1 MRAMNRQ
8 DRDTRLVELVRARG
22 TARIE
27 DLSGEL
33 GLAPSTVR
41 RDLQRLAG
49 SGRVVRTYGGAMAG
63 GNGAGN
69 APGTGPRAYAEKRR
83 IAAAAAA
90 LVADGQTIAI
100 SSGTTAIEFARELV
114 GRRDLTVITNSLD
127 VAGVVVDIAG
137 IQLVVLGGVVRP
149 RMHSLLGHLTEQACR
164 EVRADVL
171 FMGIGAVSL
180 ERGLMNDYM
189 PEILTDRALR
199 GIAGS
204 VVVIADASK
213 FETLAPAF
221 VFGLEEVDTI
231 VTDSGIDPAV
241 VRELSARGIRVI
253 VA

>member
-1 MRAMNRQ
+1 MNRL
-8 DRDTRLVELVRARG
+8 DRDTRLVGLVRARG
-22 TARIE
+22 TAQIE
-27 DLSGEL
+27 DLSREL
-33 GLAPSTVR
+33 GLAPSTIR

-49 SGRVVRTYGGAMAG
+49 SGLIIRTYGGATAA
-63 GNGAGN
+63 GNGAGQ
-69 APGTGPRAYAEKRR
+69 APGTGARAYAEKRR

-90 LVADGQTIAI
+90 LVEDGQTIAI

-114 GRRDLTVITNSLD
+114 DRQDLTVITNSLD
-127 VAGVVVDIAG
+127 VAGVVVDHPG
-137 IQLVVLGGVVRP
+137 IQLVVLGGVARP

-199 GIAGS
+199 GIAKT
-204 VVVIADASK
+204 VVVIADAAK
-213 FETLAPAF
+213 FEVLEPAL
-221 VFGLEEVDTI
+221 VFGLEEVDVI